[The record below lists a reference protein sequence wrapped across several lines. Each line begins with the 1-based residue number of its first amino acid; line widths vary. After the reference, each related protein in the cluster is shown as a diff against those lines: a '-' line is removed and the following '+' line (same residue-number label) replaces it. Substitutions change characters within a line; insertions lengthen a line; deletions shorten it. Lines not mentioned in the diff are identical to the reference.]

1 MKDTMHQEPYFVYEK
16 KEKGICIIRCYAKE
30 SRIVIPKEIEGLPVT
45 EIASYAFA
53 AQMDE
58 EPKNPGDF
66 PCICGELL
74 EELVLP
80 DTISRI
86 GRYVFYNC
94 WNFWHFSFYSNIGYM
109 GAGTFTGCKK
119 LSRLSV
125 FDGET
130 EKSCLREVLVDLNHT
145 VEVFW
150 KGKEPYSALYPAF
163 FEEAVEN
170 TPARIIETHTH
181 GIGIQY
187 RNAFKNTQIHWAEY
201 DKIFGFGKY
210 NMEESEAV
218 YLALYR
224 LMHPVALDEGAQ
236 KEYADFLREKEREAV
251 SLFLQK
257 EEKEYIFWLAEE
269 FVEEKEELENI
280 LEAVSGNAEAVS
292 MLMDISHR
300 RFANKKKKGFSL

>member
-109 GAGTFTGCKK
+109 GAGAFTGCKK

-224 LMHPVALDEGAQ
+224 LMHPVALEEGAK

-251 SLFLQK
+251 NLFLQK

-269 FVEEKEELENI
+269 FVQEKEELENI
-280 LEAVSGNAEAVS
+280 LEAVSDNAEAVS